1 MKAWR
6 SQGKGVDDLSLVTV
20 PVPSPGPGSA
30 LIQVQ
35 YAALNFSDILM
46 LDDRYQVRPPRPFI
60 PGQEVAG
67 TVVETGPESRLV
79 PGDRVAS
86 KVEWGAFAPWAVVR
100 DDMVIVFDESTDLAS
115 AVALPVA
122 YTTAWVGLVEQ
133 AELISGETLLVH
145 GASGGVGLAAVEI
158 GKARGAQVIAT
169 ASTTSKRELARAHGA
184 DAVVN
189 YTEEGWIEAVQ
200 EASDGHGADV
210 VFDPVGGPIGEQ
222 SLQCMA
228 WGGRLL
234 VVGFASGSV
243 PKLPAHRLLLRR
255 LQAIGV
261 YWSHDRDREMLER
274 VGVTIRYLLEQGSI
288 RPHLDR
294 TYALDEL
301 PKALTSLVDR
311 SARGK
316 VVLSISGDDS

>member
-1 MKAWR
+1 MKAWQ
-6 SQGKGVDDLSLVTV
+6 SHGKGVDNVSLETV

-30 LIQVQ
+30 LIEVQ
-35 YAALNFSDILM
+35 YAALNFSDLLM
-46 LDDRYQVRPPRPFI
+46 LDDRYQVRPTRPFI

-67 TVVETGPESRLV
+67 TVVESGPESRLV

-100 DDMVIVFDESTDLAS
+100 DDMAMVFDESTDLAS

-133 AELISGETLLVH
+133 AGLTSGETLLVH

-158 GKARGAQVIAT
+158 GKVRGAQVIAT
-169 ASTTSKRELARAHGA
+169 ASTASKRELARAHGA
-184 DAVVN
+184 DAVVD
-189 YTEEGWIEAVQ
+189 YTEEGWVEAVQ
-200 EASDGHGADV
+200 EASGGHGVDV
-210 VFDPVGGPIGEQ
+210 VFDPVGGLVGEQ
-222 SLQCMA
+222 SLKCLA
-228 WGGRLL
+228 WDGRFL

-243 PKLPAHRLLLRR
+243 PKLPAHRLLLQR

-274 VGVTIRYLLEQGSI
+274 VGLSIRDLLEQGSI

-294 TYALDEL
+294 TCTLDEL
-301 PKALTSLVDR
+301 PKALTSLGDR
-311 SARGK
+311 SAKGK
-316 VVLSISGDDS
+316 VVLSITGDGS